1 MIKGGINMPGVY
13 FNGKLQE
20 VEKLDTAQIKEELKS
35 FDIQESEIQNSI
47 DSHIT
52 EYLESIRRRM

>member
-1 MIKGGINMPGVY
+1 MPGVY

-20 VEKLDTAQIKEELKS
+20 VEKLDTEQIKEELKS

>member
-1 MIKGGINMPGVY
+1 MPGVY

-35 FDIQESEIQNSI
+35 FDIQECEIQNSI